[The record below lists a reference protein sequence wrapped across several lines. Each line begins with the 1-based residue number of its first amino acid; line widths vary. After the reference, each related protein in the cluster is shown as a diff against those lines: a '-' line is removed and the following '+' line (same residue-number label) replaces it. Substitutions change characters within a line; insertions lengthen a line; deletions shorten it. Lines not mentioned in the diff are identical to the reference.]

1 MSSPKTLE
9 HLSTSATRKAGALAG
24 LASLVGIKINQ
35 VGLTVS
41 SASVKLTRH
50 DQFNMDFV
58 GSVGLGEFAIP
69 IPGQIQGK
77 LALED
82 GSLTIVEPHL
92 ITAGQE
98 IPPELSN
105 FLIKK
110 INLIP
115 ANTQKSDDIRFHF
128 TDLKVV
134 PGKQIQLHG
143 TAFVSRLRFGSSAK
157 G

>member
-1 MSSPKTLE
+1 M
-9 HLSTSATRKAGALAG
+9 
-24 LASLVGIKINQ
+24 Q
-35 VGLTVS
+35 
-41 SASVKLTRH
+41 
-50 DQFNMDFV
+50 
-58 GSVGLGEFAIP
+58 
-69 IPGQIQGK
+69 
-77 LALED
+77 D

-92 ITAGQE
+92 TTAGQE

-134 PGKQIQLHG
+134 AGKQIQLRG
-143 TAFVSRLRFGSSAK
+143 TAFVSRLRFGNAR